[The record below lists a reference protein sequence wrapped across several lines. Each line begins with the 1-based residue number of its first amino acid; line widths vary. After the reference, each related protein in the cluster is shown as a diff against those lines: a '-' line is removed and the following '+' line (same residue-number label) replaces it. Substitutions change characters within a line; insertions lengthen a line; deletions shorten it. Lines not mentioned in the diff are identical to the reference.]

1 MHETIFFSVCDLINI
16 YKSKKLSPVENLKN
30 TFDVIKRLNPKLNA
44 FISISEKKAI
54 RQAKFSELH
63 YLNRTERKL
72 EGIPFGVKDVIDVKQ
87 EKTMNGSKLFEKSK
101 VKTKSSTI
109 VNKLIEEG
117 AIYIGKLHT
126 HELAIG
132 APTFSGIDK
141 PASNP
146 WDMYK
151 TAGGSSSG
159 SGSAV
164 GGYLLPFALGTDSGG
179 SIRNP
184 SSMCG
189 IVGLKPTYNSFETNG
204 IQPLAKTIDTVG
216 PMARTGK
223 DISLIFSVL
232 KKSLDTVDRN
242 YKNLNIGIIEH
253 FYNKDFIAND
263 EVGVSFEN
271 AIKVFEKYGSVVSKV
286 NLDNLKT
293 YHEVNGTIMAK
304 EGYKQF
310 NKHLEL
316 RKDQIDK
323 LTFERLNKGKNI
335 SDEIYQKSINK
346 KKELTQKI
354 SEVLEKFDILITPT
368 NFDLPFDLGDISQI
382 NKYYMRHARSPFNVS
397 GNPAISVPCGF
408 SKTNLPIGF
417 QIVGRHSADQFIT
430 NIAHDFL
437 IKTDWENIRKQNIIK
452 KLFL

>member
-1 MHETIFFSVCDLINI
+1 MHDTIFFSACDLINL

-30 TFDVIKRLNPKLNA
+30 TFDVIKKLNPKLNA
-44 FISISEKKAI
+44 FISIAEKRAMK
-54 RQAKFSELH
+54 QAKFSELN
-63 YLNRTERKL
+63 YLNNIERKL
-72 EGIPFGVKDVIDVKQ
+72 EGIPFGVKDVIDVQQ
-87 EKTMNGSKLFEKSK
+87 EKTMNGSKLFEISE
-101 VKTKSSTI
+101 VKKNNSTV
-109 VNKLIEEG
+109 VNKLIDEG

-132 APTFSGIDK
+132 APTFSGVDK

-146 WDMYK
+146 WDFNK

-164 GGYLLPFALGTDSGG
+164 GGYLVPFALGTDSGG

-189 IVGLKPTYNSFETNG
+189 IVGLKPTYNSIEIRG
-204 IQPLAKTIDTVG
+204 VQPLAKTIDTVG

-232 KKSLDTVDRN
+232 KKTLNTVN
-242 YKNLNIGIIEH
+242 HNFKNLKIGIIEH
-253 FYNKDFIAND
+253 FYNKDFIANE
-263 EVGVSFEN
+263 EVVVSFEKT
-271 AIKVFEKYGSVVSKV
+271 IKVFEQNGSVVSKV

-310 NKHLEL
+310 NKELEL
-316 RKDQIDK
+316 REDLIDK
-323 LTFERLNKGKNI
+323 LTFERLYKGKYI
-335 SDEIYQKSINK
+335 SDESYKNAKNK
-346 KKELTQKI
+346 KKELTQNI
-354 SEVLEKFDILITPT
+354 HEVLENFDILITPT
-368 NFDLPFDLGDISQI
+368 NFDLPFNIGDISQI

-397 GNPAISVPCGF
+397 GNPAISVPCGL

-417 QIVGRHSADQFIT
+417 QIVGRYNADQFISD
-430 NIAHDFL
+430 IAHDFL
-437 IKTDWENIRKQNIIK
+437 IKTDWENIREQNIIK
-452 KLFL
+452 NLFL

>member
-1 MHETIFFSVCDLINI
+1 MHETIFFSACDLINL
-16 YKSKKLSPVENLKN
+16 YKSKKLSPVENLRN
-30 TFDVIKRLNPKLNA
+30 TFDVIKKLNPNLNA
-44 FISISEKKAI
+44 FISTSEKRAMK
-54 RQAKFSELH
+54 QAKFSELH
-63 YLNRTERKL
+63 YLNNTARKL
-72 EGIPFGVKDVIDVKQ
+72 EGVPFGVKDVIDVQQ
-87 EKTMNGSKLFEKSK
+87 EKTTNGSKLFERSE
-101 VKTKSSTI
+101 VKKNNSTV

-132 APTFSGIDK
+132 APMFSGVDK

-146 WDMYK
+146 WDFNK

-164 GGYLLPFALGTDSGG
+164 GGYLVPFALGTDSGG

-189 IVGLKPTYNSFETNG
+189 IVGLKPTYNSIEIKG
-204 IQPLAKTIDTVG
+204 IQPLARTIDTVG

-232 KKSLDTVDRN
+232 KKSLNTVDHN
-242 YKNLNIGIIEH
+242 FKKIKIGVIEH
-253 FYNKDFIAND
+253 FYNKDFIAYE
-263 EVGVSFEN
+263 EVVVSFEKT
-271 AIKVFEKYGSVVSKV
+271 IKVFEQNGSVVSKV

-310 NKHLEL
+310 NKQLEL

-323 LTFERLNKGKNI
+323 LTFERINKGTYISEESYKNA
-335 SDEIYQKSINK
+335 KNK

-354 SEVLEKFDILITPT
+354 HEVLQNYDILITPT
-368 NFDLPFDLGDISQI
+368 NFDLPFNLGDVSQI

-397 GNPAISVPCGF
+397 GNPAISVPCGL

-417 QIVGRHSADQFIT
+417 QIVGRYNADQFISDIT
-430 NIAHDFL
+430 HDFL

-452 KLFL
+452 NLFL

>member
-1 MHETIFFSVCDLINI
+1 MHDTIFFSACDLINL

-30 TFDVIKRLNPKLNA
+30 TFDVIKKLNPKLNA
-44 FISISEKKAI
+44 FISIAEKRAMK
-54 RQAKFSELH
+54 QAKFSELN
-63 YLNRTERKL
+63 YLNNIERKL
-72 EGIPFGVKDVIDVKQ
+72 EGIPFGVKDVIDVQQ
-87 EKTMNGSKLFEKSK
+87 EKTMNGSKLFEISE
-101 VKTKSSTI
+101 VKKNNSTV
-109 VNKLIEEG
+109 VNKLIDEG

-132 APTFSGIDK
+132 APTFSGVDK
-141 PASNP
+141 PASNH
-146 WDMYK
+146 WDFNK

-164 GGYLLPFALGTDSGG
+164 GGYLVPFALGTDSGG

-189 IVGLKPTYNSFETNG
+189 IVGLKPTYNSIEMRG
-204 IQPLAKTIDTVG
+204 IQPLAKTLDTVG

-232 KKSLDTVDRN
+232 KKTLNTVN
-242 YKNLNIGIIEH
+242 HNFKNLKIGIIEH
-253 FYNKDFIAND
+253 FYNKDFIANE
-263 EVGVSFEN
+263 EVVVSFEKT
-271 AIKVFEKYGSVVSKV
+271 IKVFEQNGSVVSKV

-310 NKHLEL
+310 NKELEL
-316 RKDQIDK
+316 REDLIDK
-323 LTFERLNKGKNI
+323 LTFERLYKGKHI
-335 SDEIYQKSINK
+335 LDESYKNAKNK
-346 KKELTQKI
+346 KKELTQNI
-354 SEVLEKFDILITPT
+354 HEVLENFDILITPT
-368 NFDLPFDLGDISQI
+368 NFDLPFNLGDISQI

-397 GNPAISVPCGF
+397 GNPAISVPCGL

-417 QIVGRHSADQFIT
+417 NIVGRYNADQFISD
-430 NIAHDFL
+430 IAHDFL
-437 IKTDWENIRKQNIIK
+437 IKTDWENIREQNIIK

>member
-54 RQAKFSELH
+54 RQAKFSELQ

-72 EGIPFGVKDVIDVKQ
+72 EGIPFGVKDVIDVKH
-87 EKTMNGSKLFEKSK
+87 EKTLSGSKLFEKSK
-101 VKTKSSTI
+101 VKTKNSTI

-146 WDMYK
+146 WDLYK

-164 GGYLLPFALGTDSGG
+164 GGYLVPFALGTDSGG

-189 IVGLKPTYNSFETNG
+189 IVGLKPTYNSLETNG
-204 IQPLAKTIDTVG
+204 IQALAKTIDTVG

-232 KKSLDTVDRN
+232 KKSLDTVDQN

-253 FYNKDFIAND
+253 FYNNDFVANQ
-263 EVGVSFEN
+263 EVGASFEK
-271 AIKVFEKYGSVVSKV
+271 AVKIFEENGSVSKIY
-286 NLDNLKT
+286 LDNLKT
-293 YHEVNGTIMAK
+293 YHRVNGMIMAK
-304 EGYKQF
+304 EGYLQFKKQ
-310 NKHLEL
+310 LEL
-316 RKDQIDK
+316 NKDQIDE
-323 LTFERLNKGKNI
+323 LTFGRLFKGKYI
-335 SDEIYQKSINK
+335 SDEDYQNAIK
-346 KKELTQKI
+346 KKQELSHKI
-354 SEVLEKFDILITPT
+354 YEALKIFDILLTPT
-368 NFDLPFDLGDISQI
+368 NFDLPFDLGDLKQI
-382 NKYYMRHARSPFNVS
+382 NKYYMRHARSPFNIS
-397 GNPAISVPCGF
+397 GNPAISIPCGI

-417 QIVGRHSADQFIT
+417 QIVGRKNSEELIAKIADE
-430 NIAHDFL
+430 FL
-437 IKTDWENIRKQNIIK
+437 LKIDWENIRKKKIIK
-452 KLFL
+452 KLFT

>member
-1 MHETIFFSVCDLINI
+1 MHDTIFFSACDLINL

-30 TFDVIKRLNPKLNA
+30 TFDVIKKLNPKLNA
-44 FISISEKKAI
+44 FISIAEKRAMK
-54 RQAKFSELH
+54 QAKFSELN
-63 YLNRTERKL
+63 YLNNIERKL
-72 EGIPFGVKDVIDVKQ
+72 EGIPFGVKDVIDVQQ
-87 EKTMNGSKLFEKSK
+87 EKTMNGSKLFEISE
-101 VKTKSSTI
+101 VKKNNSTV
-109 VNKLIEEG
+109 VNKLIDEG

-132 APTFSGIDK
+132 GPTFSGIDK

-146 WDMYK
+146 WDFNK

-164 GGYLLPFALGTDSGG
+164 GGYLVPFALGTDSGG

-189 IVGLKPTYNSFETNG
+189 IVGLKPTYNSIEMRG
-204 IQPLAKTIDTVG
+204 VQPLAKTIDTVG

-232 KKSLDTVDRN
+232 KKTLNTVN
-242 YKNLNIGIIEH
+242 HHLKNLKIGVIEH
-253 FYNKDFIAND
+253 FYNKDFIANE
-263 EVGVSFEN
+263 EVVVSFEKT
-271 AIKVFEKYGSVVSKV
+271 IKVFEQNGSVVSKV

-310 NKHLEL
+310 NKELEL
-316 RKDQIDK
+316 REDLIDK
-323 LTFERLNKGKNI
+323 LTFERLYKGKYI
-335 SDEIYQKSINK
+335 SDESYKNAKNK
-346 KKELTQKI
+346 KKELTQNI
-354 SEVLEKFDILITPT
+354 HEVLENFDILITPT
-368 NFDLPFDLGDISQI
+368 NFDLPFNIGDISQI

-397 GNPAISVPCGF
+397 GLS
-408 SKTNLPIGF
+408 
-417 QIVGRHSADQFIT
+417 
-430 NIAHDFL
+430 L
-437 IKTDWENIRKQNIIK
+437 IHI
-452 KLFL
+452 

>member
-146 WDMYK
+146 WDLYK

-164 GGYLLPFALGTDSGG
+164 GGYLVPFALGTDSGG

-189 IVGLKPTYNSFETNG
+189 IVGLKPTYNSLETNG

-232 KKSLDTVDRN
+232 KKSLDTVDQN
-242 YKNLNIGIIEH
+242 YKNLNIGVIEH
-253 FYNKDFIAND
+253 FYNNDFIANQ
-263 EVGVSFEN
+263 EVGASFEK
-271 AIKVFEKYGSVVSKV
+271 AVKMFEEIGSVSKIY
-286 NLDNLKT
+286 LDNLKT
-293 YHEVNGTIMAK
+293 YHRVNGIIMAK
-304 EGYKQF
+304 EGYLQFKKQIEF
-310 NKHLEL
+310 H
-316 RKDQIDK
+316 KDQIDE
-323 LTFERLNKGKNI
+323 LTFERLNKGKYI
-335 SDEIYQKSINK
+335 SDEDYHNAIKK
-346 KKELTQKI
+346 KKELSHKI
-354 SEVLEKFDILITPT
+354 YEALKIFDILLTPT
-368 NFDLPFDLGDISQI
+368 NFDLPFDLGDLKQI
-382 NKYYMRHARSPFNVS
+382 NKYYMRHARSPFNIS
-397 GNPAISVPCGF
+397 GNPAISIPCGI

-417 QIVGRHSADQFIT
+417 QIVGRKNSEELIAKIADE
-430 NIAHDFL
+430 FL
-437 IKTDWENIRKQNIIK
+437 LKIDWENIRKKKIIK
-452 KLFL
+452 KLFT

>member
-1 MHETIFFSVCDLINI
+1 MHDTIFFSACDLINL

-30 TFDVIKRLNPKLNA
+30 TFDVIKKLNPKLNA
-44 FISISEKKAI
+44 FISIAEKKAMK
-54 RQAKFSELH
+54 QAKFSELH
-63 YLNRTERKL
+63 YLNNTERKL
-72 EGIPFGVKDVIDVKQ
+72 EGIPFGVKDVIDVQQ
-87 EKTMNGSKLFEKSK
+87 EKTMNGSKLFEKSELK
-101 VKTKSSTI
+101 KNNSTV
-109 VNKLIEEG
+109 VNKLIDEG

-132 APTFSGIDK
+132 APTFSGVDK
-141 PASNP
+141 SASNP
-146 WDMYK
+146 WDFNK

-164 GGYLLPFALGTDSGG
+164 GGYLVPFALGTDSGG

-189 IVGLKPTYNSFETNG
+189 IVGLKPTYNSIEIRG
-204 IQPLAKTIDTVG
+204 VQPLAKTIDTVG

-232 KKSLDTVDRN
+232 KKTLNTVN
-242 YKNLNIGIIEH
+242 HNFKNLKIGIIEH
-253 FYNKDFIAND
+253 FYNKDFIANE
-263 EVGVSFEN
+263 EVVVSFEKT
-271 AIKVFEKYGSVVSKV
+271 IKVFEQNGSVVSKV

-310 NKHLEL
+310 NKQLEL
-316 RKDQIDK
+316 RKDLIDK
-323 LTFERLNKGKNI
+323 LTFERLNKGKHI
-335 SDEIYQKSINK
+335 SDENYKNAKNK
-346 KKELTQKI
+346 KKELAQKI
-354 SEVLEKFDILITPT
+354 HEVLENFDILITPT
-368 NFDLPFDLGDISQI
+368 NFDLPFNLGDISQI

-397 GNPAISVPCGF
+397 GNPAISVPCGL

-417 QIVGRHSADQFIT
+417 QIVGRYNADQFISD
-430 NIAHDFL
+430 IAHDFL
-437 IKTDWENIRKQNIIK
+437 IKTNWENIRKQNIIK
-452 KLFL
+452 NLFL